1 MPECAAEFEVV
12 PVRRVEEVESVPVTL
27 SFRQALV
34 SPCVSCSGTPCC
46 SYLPLKTFRLATLT
60 DVDEALYL
68 LNFDNIELGVVPD
81 GTWSVY
87 YRQTCR
93 FNDQTSGACTL
104 HGTSAKPHVCVQYN
118 PYTCFYRGAL
128 SEAGSSSYLR
138 IDRTRMRTLADA
150 LVFDDERRV
159 VGAPSI
165 DWLVEQFAD
174 VPLAASLA
182 APLTEE
188 LAEVPDTS
196 GVAVD
201 RPCEGCGAYCC
212 TALLFS
218 VSPPMNLSALD
229 YLRFA
234 LGFPGTEVVVT
245 DSDWHLAVRT
255 RCRHLEDQRCGVFG
269 TEERPLRCGFY
280 DEWVCGYRPVFFG
293 RGAPLTARIRLEEF
307 PALLT
312 ACVFNLDGSA
322 AVIPTADELRAALD
336 LAPLQPQRVAQ
347 Q

>member
-34 SPCVSCSGTPCC
+34 SPCASCSGTPCC

-138 IDRTRMRTLADA
+138 IDEHGPELVVNPGRTSGSSEAGVLPEPSKSR
-150 LVFDDERRV
+150 
-159 VGAPSI
+159 PSI
-165 DWLVEQFAD
+165 D
-174 VPLAASLA
+174 
-182 APLTEE
+182 
-188 LAEVPDTS
+188 
-196 GVAVD
+196 
-201 RPCEGCGAYCC
+201 
-212 TALLFS
+212 
-218 VSPPMNLSALD
+218 PPA
-229 YLRFA
+229 
-234 LGFPGTEVVVT
+234 
-245 DSDWHLAVRT
+245 
-255 RCRHLEDQRCGVFG
+255 
-269 TEERPLRCGFY
+269 
-280 DEWVCGYRPVFFG
+280 
-293 RGAPLTARIRLEEF
+293 
-307 PALLT
+307 
-312 ACVFNLDGSA
+312 
-322 AVIPTADELRAALD
+322 
-336 LAPLQPQRVAQ
+336 
-347 Q
+347 